1 MDFLWYQFFLYLVL
15 IFVVLSIICGVAIY
29 FFRRFKRTSKLLE
42 METGIKTD
50 AFVGNLSMTEM
61 SSKRELRYGTLVEDV
76 NVTNSGKEEDLDK
89 N

>member
-1 MDFLWYQFFLYLVL
+1 
-15 IFVVLSIICGVAIY
+15 
-29 FFRRFKRTSKLLE
+29 

-50 AFVGNLSMTEM
+50 AFVVNLSMTEM
-61 SSKRELRYGTLVEDV
+61 SSKRDLRYGTLVEDV